1 MLREIYL
8 AGGCFWGAEKYLAGI
23 RGVRETRVGYA
34 NGHTER
40 PSYEQVKHEHT
51 GHAETVRV
59 RYDDAELPLE
69 TLLSLFYL
77 AIDPTTVD
85 RQGGDIGHQ
94 YRTGIYYTDEGDAAV
109 IRASLARLE
118 RRIGKKVA
126 VECAPLMQFF
136 DAEEYHQDYLD
147 KNPDGY
153 CHVPLAQLRWIRTV
167 DPAQW
172 TEDSVAPAFP
182 HAHE

>member
-1 MLREIYL
+1 MTHEIYL

-23 RGVRETRVGYA
+23 RGVLQTRVGYA

-40 PSYEQVKHEHT
+40 PTYEQVKHEHT

-59 RYDDAELPLE
+59 TFDDERLPLS

-94 YRTGIYYTDEGDAAV
+94 YRTGIYYTDERDAPV
-109 IRASLARLE
+109 IRASLDRLAQ
-118 RRIGKKVA
+118 RVGQPLA
-126 VECAPLMQFF
+126 VECEPLAQFF

-147 KNPDGY
+147 KNPGGY
-153 CHVPLAQLRWIRTV
+153 CHVPLAQLRWIKTV
-167 DPAQW
+167 DPETW
-172 TEDSVAPAFP
+172 TEDSPAPHFE
-182 HAHE
+182 H